1 MYRDEGWS
9 FLRLGSLIERSQTL
23 TALLLVQ
30 MAGPEDNDASIVG
43 WTALLRAN
51 HALDA
56 YSRRHGVEVH
66 PGQALDLLVTDPA
79 LPTSLCRSLDAAE
92 VELAGCGPGPDTAT
106 GLEAR
111 RLAARVREMVRYEWP
126 EQEGREAFLL
136 HVREL
141 SLNLHNLVAA
151 TDFHYRLE

>member
-1 MYRDEGWS
+1 MTS
-9 FLRLGSLIERSQTL
+9 
-23 TALLLVQ
+23 A
-30 MAGPEDNDASIVG
+30 EDNDASIVG

-66 PGQALDLLVTDPA
+66 PEQALDLLVADPA

-92 VELAGCGPGPDTAT
+92 VELAGCGPGPDTAP

-111 RLAARVREMVRYEWP
+111 RLVARVREMVRYEWP
-126 EQEGREAFLL
+126 DQKGRAEFLL
-136 HVREL
+136 QVSEL
-141 SLNLHNLVAA
+141 CLELHSLVTA
-151 TDFHYRLE
+151 TYFHYRLE